1 MIAAVRRHTVLT
13 VARDVALRFRY
24 SDGFSHAR
32 ALALLLCLAVVPCL
46 IALTGLADE
55 AGLDEGGRFL
65 AYLTLEVTPGRSDE
79 LVGRLLLHETHDD
92 TGELASVVGLATGVV
107 AVISAMGQIQRGA
120 NRIYGIDR
128 DRPAVR
134 KYARAALLA
143 VGAGIPTV
151 TGFLL
156 IVAGRAVGDSLQ
168 KAYGWNSPAGTAW
181 TVVHLPLAATLT
193 VGGITM
199 MFRYVPRRRQPPLRW
214 LMPGVL
220 VSVLAWIGLS
230 LLLAGYVNSGLAFS
244 AVYGPMTAVMALML
258 WANASAVALFL
269 GFALCAQ
276 LEAYRH
282 DVDGPVT
289 RSACSGTVHIK
300 VGKEEYHEQESLST
314 GRRIRCRIDG
324 SDAGGM

>member
-1 MIAAVRRHTVLT
+1 VQPVPGGTEQPPSDVSMIAVLRRYPVHV
-13 VARDVALRFRY
+13 VARDVALRLRY

-32 ALALLLCLAVVPCL
+32 ALALLLCLAIVPCL

-65 AYLTLEVTPGRSDE
+65 FYLTLQVTPGRSDE
-79 LVGRLLLHETHDD
+79 LVGRLLLHDTHDD
-92 TGELASVVGLATGVV
+92 TGELASVLGLAAGVL
-107 AVISAMGQIQRGA
+107 AVVSAMGQIQRGA

-143 VGAGIPTV
+143 VVAGIPTV

-168 KAYGWNSPAGTAW
+168 KAYGWKSPAGTAW
-181 TVVHLPLAATLT
+181 MVMQLPLAVTLT

-199 MFRYVPRRRQPPLRW
+199 MFRYVPRRRQPSLRW

-244 AVYGPMTAVMALML
+244 AIYGPMTAVMALML

-282 DVDGPVT
+282 DPQRFDGEY
-289 RSACSGTVHIK
+289 ACNATVRH
-300 VGKEEYHEQESLST
+300 QRRRR
-314 GRRIRCRIDG
+314 GR
-324 SDAGGM
+324 A